1 MATPEKDIERVE
13 NNLNY
18 IQQELLKKIND
29 FFGDA
34 QLGKNTDQ
42 LVKQLKEWKLNIQK
56 ENSELKKRQKL
67 VELATKEDQERLNN
81 LKKINEQAKRPG
93 MWQRFVNFASGTGDG
108 SKDSF
113 EQMYRVRQRF
123 GGIEQIF
130 AGNVGSGVSQLA
142 GSFKGLA
149 KIMGGPYYLAIQTV
163 ISGLLQFD
171 KHLKEVNK
179 TVLGQT
185 GGYSSPYLYAS
196 ASEKQ
201 RVLNEDRK
209 YMRDL
214 YMISQEKE
222 ILGSKTANFSLYSR
236 INNAENINK
245 GLTYNRAA
253 LQSMG
258 IDSST
263 ADRLTT
269 GLMRTEGLN
278 SNQSNAFLFRMVKN
292 IQDKADKIILPEKQI
307 VEETMRG
314 FDANKKFNLSM
325 AWVNNQVLKFNA
337 ALEKGT
343 RTIDDFAAIQK
354 SFYGGETGQLAG
366 LANIIAES
374 AGMAG
379 VEIPQELLQ
388 NLNSPYALKMLMSD
402 PEIMKKLGPGLQA
415 TAKRMAVESGNAG
428 NALAEQGFLGDILQ
442 QLFKVNVSRQAVID
456 LQRSGYD
463 FQKSGLLGV
472 GGSISVS
479 KRPEDQKDIDKDAEQ
494 FRKDVT
500 KYQTDVTNF
509 MSKFWS
515 NLGEFKDQFLFDM
528 KQKNEQDTDR
538 IINQQQALIPHYNN
552 PTMAGL

>member
-1 MATPEKDIERVE
+1 MADDLKDIKVTEE
-13 NNLNY
+13 M
-18 IQQELLKKIND
+18 IQQAQKQAMLGIVDAEHPELTVQILKQNAAEFRKRFNEEIKKLK
-29 FFGDA
+29 FE
-34 QLGKNTDQ
+34 QLGKKLQEELLSDTK
-42 LVKQLKEWKLNIQK
+42 KQF
-56 ENSELKKRQKL
+56 
-67 VELATKEDQERLNN
+67 
-81 LKKINEQAKRPG
+81 AKHQNV
-93 MWQRFVNFASGTGDG
+93 WQRITNFLSGSGDG

-123 GGIEQIF
+123 GGIEQMF
-130 AGNVGSGVSQLA
+130 AGNIGSGVSQLA

-163 ISGLLQFD
+163 ISGLIQFD

-179 TVLGQT
+179 IVLGQT

-201 RVLNEDRK
+201 KVLNEDRK
-209 YMRDL
+209 YMREL
-214 YMISQEKE
+214 YMMSQAQE
-222 ILGSKTANFSLYSR
+222 ILGAKTSNFSLYRR
-236 INNAENINK
+236 INGADDINK

-278 SNQSNAFLFRMVKN
+278 SNQANFFISNMVKR
-292 IQDKADKIILPEKQI
+292 IKEMGDKIILPEKQI
-307 VEETMRG
+307 VEETMKG

-325 AWVNNQVLKFNA
+325 GWVNSQVLKFNK

-343 RTIDDFAAIQK
+343 RTIDDFAAVQK
-354 SFYGGETGQLAG
+354 SLYSGDTGQLAG

-379 VEIPQELLQ
+379 VDIPQELIQ
-388 NLNSPYALKMLMSD
+388 NLNNPYALKMLMSD

-415 TAKRMAVESGNAG
+415 TAKRMAAESGNAG
-428 NALAEQGFLGDILQ
+428 NALAEQGFVGDILQ
-442 QLFKVNVSRQAVID
+442 QLFKVNVSRQAVVD
-456 LQRSGYD
+456 LQRNGYD
-463 FQKSGLLGV
+463 FEKAGLLGT
-472 GGSISVS
+472 GGGISVS
-479 KRPEDQKDIDKDAEQ
+479 KLTKDQPSIEQDAEQ

-500 KYQTDVTNF
+500 KYQKDVTNF
-509 MSKFWS
+509 LDKFWS
-515 NLGEFKDQFLFDM
+515 NMGDFKDKFLFDI
-528 KQKNEQDTDR
+528 KQANEQQAQQ
-538 IINQQQALIPHYNN
+538 IINENYDPSTSFKNRN
-552 PTMAGL
+552 PTMIL